1 MKKLLFAGLLGTI
14 MLTGAALPMMAHADE
29 ASDNALVENRKML
42 MDGIGGA
49 MGTLGCY
56 MKGECTLPDPVLAN
70 LAKGIAFSAGAAP
83 AAFEPQ
89 TPDATV
95 KTTASADIWANWDD
109 FAGRFPEIKQ
119 AALALADAVG
129 DKGAMGAAMGNL
141 GKSCKACHDKYRSK

>member
-14 MLTGAALPMMAHADE
+14 MLTSAAFPMIAQADE
-29 ASDNALVENRKML
+29 ASDNATVENRKRL
-42 MDGIGGA
+42 MAGIGGA

-56 MKGECTLPDPVLAN
+56 MKGECTLPDPVVAN

-89 TPDATV
+89 TPDASV
-95 KTTASADIWANWDD
+95 KTTASADIWTNWDG
-109 FAGRFPEIKQ
+109 FEARFPEMKQ
-119 AALALADAVG
+119 AALALAEAVG

-141 GKSCKACHDKYRSK
+141 GKSCKGCHDEFRVK